1 MRRASAAHTFRAATS
16 LLAVC
21 LCLLCAGSSP
31 ADDSADATALIIK
44 LGDPQFAIREQ
55 AESDLIALGAKA
67 TAALQE
73 GVRSPDLEVSRRSR
87 RIVRSV
93 LEQDFFTRLQRFEN
107 GDQQESSLPGWQ
119 RFADVV
125 GTDAV
130 SRGLYVPMLRLEPG
144 LFLAAE
150 TTGEELQSALQHRI
164 QQFMVAQNTPDPA
177 RRAVPA
183 PIAVLAMLFH
193 ATDPRIVGSFPVNEQ
208 SYLRSW
214 LYRQELQNFVKSAPM
229 NRPASKILME
239 WIHAGT
245 ISRLQPLDRFSE
257 AIAFEMPDALP
268 LAVELLQS
276 QKVTPTT
283 IEVVARLGGKDYVES
298 LLPALKDETKVVT
311 FQMNNKQLTIET
323 RDVALASIVYLTGQ
337 DLKDYFFAS
346 RPDWYNQGKRPLSPS
361 FNISN
366 YRFNSDE
373 DRPKA
378 HQKLADWLK
387 THRINPSPVPM
398 PELRRRTIVIP
409 ASVPKP
415 AAAPVEK
422 TPDDDENKSLG
433 LNFADSFELQRLN
446 RARQMIRDERF
457 AEAAILLAD
466 MVRQANEKW
475 FQPQRG
481 VPQFR
486 ELRGEAERLISTLP
500 PAGFAAIEQQFGAVA
515 QQMLGA
521 ARSSGSTAGLLEV
534 SKAYFST
541 KAGAEA
547 TYLLGVMDLDA
558 GHLLAAAMHFERLA
572 TSSHERA
579 DYEPQLSLKRAL
591 CWSRLGEARQA
602 KRALDELNRAY
613 PGQAAASETFR
624 LRGHSGSEKE
634 QAEDWLNAWG
644 KPSSTLLNGWLTHR
658 GQSDRNAESPCVI
671 PWLEGTPIAP
681 VMTHPSLE
689 TVIKE
694 MAREVSTNRMGRL
707 PSFHPLIVGET
718 IVMRTMTELRAVNA
732 NGDLL
737 WASPQED
744 TLWHLLQPSRD
755 AQRNSQQAVLS
766 DFVRDRLWDD
776 STYGTISSD
785 GRLIFVVEGDR
796 FDPTPEYQR
805 FTVGPDGHLRVA
817 LPLNDRVSALVAYN
831 LKTGKVVWESGQSL
845 ASEETRQQAVRY
857 IGAPLSIGGV
867 LFAVTVQGD
876 EVVLRELES
885 ETGTVRR
892 QWPLQTEIQPAANN
906 LVWGLRNNRSRSSEH
921 PAASSPSYVAGMV
934 VCRTPGNRIVA
945 VDLTSGSLRWAYQT
959 PRPEVAAG
967 LQFNPGIRLNV
978 DAQRRASVDR
988 WVDAALV
995 VAEGRVLAALPDTNL
1010 LTCIDLESGAV
1021 CWTNPRFDGLYVQ
1034 GVQDGKVLVVGRT
1047 GLRAY
1052 QLADGSPA
1060 WATDQVDWPSA
1071 AVPSGMGVLMS
1082 GRCVTPLSSG
1092 EIVAIETSTGRVITR
1107 SRSNSGL
1114 VPGNLVASVD
1124 RVYSLGLDGLRKLQP
1139 VSTIVEQLA
1148 KSSVDSKAVA
1158 LRLDYA
1164 HALQSAGR
1172 VADAVD
1178 ELLTAM
1184 KLEGTDGSQSKQ
1196 RLASLL
1202 TEVSN
1207 LSAADRERV
1216 FKLLDPQTFSADQ
1229 RLQISLRTALAYER
1243 ENQYATS
1250 IDRFVA
1256 FHQTFQSHPTFASPL
1271 HLQRESAA
1279 WSVRLDRWTQSKL
1292 AVLPARLKADERAA
1306 YDARL
1311 QDFRKSETPDDFLAC
1326 YGNSELARA
1335 ARKEFAQ
1342 SLLDNDRFAE
1352 AELQLRTGVD
1362 TSRSDRQTELL
1373 LALLK
1378 TVGPVAGRRGEHW
1391 LRQLQERSS
1400 GDDLEDGGRSLQMLA
1415 ASLKNSNRRIG
1426 GTEAAAWPA
1435 LKPRQQ
1441 TEPGKAPTQ
1450 VEGSSYD
1457 WFVPVLRQQ
1466 SDIDAPYWIG
1476 CEQGK
1481 RKWHLL
1487 DEFGRSRGELTGDA
1501 TLNSSSFRQ
1510 GVVQARQLGPAL
1522 FLWTG
1527 TSVHAFE
1534 LGGTENKSLWS
1545 IQLNDNNS
1553 QTWQSRIAAR
1563 RVNRMQVVFV
1573 GRGGSRQDNRW
1584 WPLIVQP
1591 SYVCYQRGRELQA
1604 VEPLTGQLLWK
1615 RDDDSALDC
1624 DLVGDESIACA
1635 IDAETGTARIL
1646 DAVDGRL
1653 LGRRQLPPRNQW
1665 LAFAGR
1671 HLILQDETTHE
1682 IRSIDLKSD
1691 QESWKIAQSGR
1702 TWQIDETN
1710 LAMLDGQ
1717 GHFSVVDLRN
1727 GRETFNA
1734 QVELATQKL
1743 EDMVVLEAF
1752 DRYLV
1757 FASLPSDQQMG
1768 FMQVYRGQVVVNGP
1782 CFAINRRTGKTDWTR
1797 TLSDQVVTIARPNN
1811 LPAMTA
1817 FRSVQEQ
1824 APAANGQGFA
1834 LTAKLYLQVLNTRS
1848 GALEVEETGTGFFQP
1863 PSMVLNPTKHTIEFR
1878 YANKSL
1884 KLNFSED

>member
-93 LEQDFFTRLQRFEN
+93 LEQDLFSRLQRFEN

-130 SRGLYVPMLRLEPG
+130 SRGLYAPMLRLEPG

-150 TTGEELQSALQHRI
+150 STGEELQNALQHRI
-164 QQFMVAQNTPDPA
+164 QQFILAQNMSDPA

-183 PIAVLAMLFH
+183 PIAVLAMVFH
-193 ATDPRIVGSFPVNEQ
+193 ATDPRIVSSLPVNEQ

-214 LYRQELQNFVKSAPM
+214 LYRQELQTLVKSAPM
-229 NRPASKILME
+229 NRPATKILLE
-239 WIHAGT
+239 WLYAGMAPGV
-245 ISRLQPLDRFSE
+245 QPLDRFSE
-257 AIAFEMPDALP
+257 VLAFELSDALP
-268 LAVELLQS
+268 LAVEALRRE
-276 QKVTPTT
+276 KVTPTA
-283 IEVVARLGGKDYVES
+283 IEVVARLGGKDYLES
-298 LLPALKDETKVVT
+298 FLPVLKDETKVVT
-311 FQMNNKQLTIET
+311 FQMNNNKQLSVET
-323 RDVALASIVYLTGQ
+323 RDIALAWIVHFTGQ
-337 DLKDYFFAS
+337 DLKGYFFAS
-346 RPDWYNQGKRPLSPS
+346 RPDWYNQLRKTPS
-361 FNISN
+361 FNVSN

-378 HQKLADWLK
+378 HQKLVDWLK
-387 THRINPSPVPM
+387 THRIPPSPVPT
-398 PELRRRTIVIP
+398 PELRRRTIALTAP
-409 ASVPKP
+409 ALKP
-415 AAAPVEK
+415 APAPVEP
-422 TPDDDENKSLG
+422 TPEDNETKSLG
-433 LNFADSFELQRLN
+433 LNFADTFELQRFN
-446 RARQMIRDERF
+446 RARQMIHDERF

-486 ELRGEAERLISTLP
+486 ELRAEAERLISTLP
-500 PAGFAAIEQQFGAVA
+500 PEGFAAIEQQFGAVA

-534 SKAYFST
+534 SKSYFST

-572 TSSHERA
+572 TSSHERGE
-579 DYEPQLSLKRAL
+579 YEPQLSLKRSL
-591 CWSRLGEARQA
+591 CWSRLGEVRQA
-602 KRALDELNRAY
+602 KRVLDELNRAY
-613 PGQAAASETFR
+613 PGQAAASDAFR
-624 LRGHSGSEKE
+624 LRGHSGSENKQSE
-634 QAEDWLNAWG
+634 NWLNSWG
-644 KPSSTLLNGWLTHR
+644 KPPSALLNGWLMHR
-658 GQSDRNAESPCVI
+658 GQSDRNAESAAII
-671 PWLEGTPIAP
+671 PWLEGQPIAP
-681 VMTHPSLE
+681 VITHPSLE
-689 TVIKE
+689 TVIKD
-694 MAREVSTNRMGRL
+694 MAREVSTNRLGRL
-707 PSFHPLIVGET
+707 PSVHPLVVGET
-718 IVMRTMTELRAVNA
+718 IVMRTMTELRAVSA

-737 WASPQED
+737 WAAPQED
-744 TLWHLLQPSRD
+744 TLWHVLQPSRD
-755 AQRNSQQAVLS
+755 SQRNNQQAVLS

-776 STYGTISSD
+776 STYGTLSSD
-785 GRLIFVVEGDR
+785 GRLVFVVEGDR
-796 FDPTPEYQR
+796 FDATPDYQR

-817 LPLNDRVSALVAYN
+817 APLNNRVSALVAYD
-831 LKTGKVVWESGQSL
+831 LKTGKVVWESGQSPSSDE
-845 ASEETRQQAVRY
+845 ARRQTLRY

-867 LFAVTVQGD
+867 LFVVTVQGD

-885 ETGTVRR
+885 ATGAVRR

-906 LVWGLRNNRSRSSEH
+906 LIWGLRNSRSRSSEH
-921 PAASSPSYVAGMV
+921 PAASSPSYIAGVV

-967 LQFNPGIRLNV
+967 LPFNPGLRLNLDV
-978 DAQRRASVDR
+978 QRRLSVDR

-995 VAEGRVLAALPDTNL
+995 VADGRVLAALPDTNV

-1021 CWTNPRFDGLYVQ
+1021 RWTNSRFDGLYVQ

-1060 WATDQVDWPSA
+1060 WSTDQVDWPAA
-1071 AVPSGMGVLMS
+1071 AVPSGMGVLMP
-1082 GRCVTPLSSG
+1082 GLCMTPLSSG
-1092 EIVAIETSTGRVITR
+1092 EIVAIETSTGRVTTR
-1107 SRSNSGL
+1107 SRSTSAV
-1114 VPGNLVASVD
+1114 VPGNLVVSAD

-1139 VSTIVEQLA
+1139 VETVIEQLA
-1148 KSSVDSKAVA
+1148 KTSTDSKDVA
-1158 LRLDYA
+1158 HRLDYA

-1172 VADAVD
+1172 VTDAVD
-1178 ELLTAM
+1178 ELLATM
-1184 KLEGTDGSQSKQ
+1184 KQEGADGSLSKQ
-1196 RLASLL
+1196 RLAGLL
-1202 TEVSN
+1202 TEVSS

-1216 FKLLDPQTFSADQ
+1216 FNLLEPKTFNADQ
-1229 RLQISLRTALAYER
+1229 RLQISLRTALAYEN
-1243 ENQYATS
+1243 EGQYATA
-1250 IDRFVA
+1250 IDRFVD
-1256 FHQTFQSHPTFASPL
+1256 FHRTFQTHPTFASPL

-1279 WSVRLDRWTQSKL
+1279 WSVRLDRWTRSKL
-1292 AVLPARLKADERAA
+1292 AVLPTRLKADERAA
-1306 YDARL
+1306 YEVRL
-1311 QDFRKSETPDDFLAC
+1311 QGFRKSETPEHFLAC
-1326 YGNSELARA
+1326 YGTSELARA
-1335 ARKEFAQ
+1335 ARREFAQ
-1342 SLLDNDRFAE
+1342 ELLDKDRFAE
-1352 AELQLRTGVD
+1352 AELQLRTSVD
-1362 TSRSDRQTELL
+1362 TSRTDRQNELL

-1391 LRQLQERSS
+1391 LRQLQQRSS
-1400 GDDLEDGGRSLQMLA
+1400 GDDLENGGRNLQLLA
-1415 ASLKNSNRRIG
+1415 ASLKGSNRRIG
-1426 GTEAAAWPA
+1426 ATEAAAWPA
-1435 LKPRQQ
+1435 ITPRQL
-1441 TEPGKAPTQ
+1441 TESPKAPPQ
-1450 VEGSSYD
+1450 LEGSTYD
-1457 WFVPVLRQQ
+1457 AFAPVLRQQ

-1481 RKWHLL
+1481 HKWNLL
-1487 DEFGRSRGELTGDA
+1487 DEFGRARGELTGDA
-1501 TLNSSSFRQ
+1501 TLNSSNFRQ
-1510 GVVQARQLGPAL
+1510 GIVQARQLGPAF

-1527 TSVHAFE
+1527 AGLHAFE
-1534 LGGTENKSLWS
+1534 FGENEHRSLWS

-1553 QTWQSRIAAR
+1553 QTWSSRIAVR
-1563 RVNRMQVVFV
+1563 RINRLQVVFV

-1584 WPLIVQP
+1584 WPFIAQP

-1624 DLVGDESIACA
+1624 DLVGDESTVCA
-1635 IDAETGTARIL
+1635 IDAENGTVRIL

-1665 LAFAGR
+1665 LAFSGR
-1671 HLILQDETTHE
+1671 NLILLDEATRE
-1682 IRSIDLKSD
+1682 IRSIDLRSE
-1691 QESWKIAQSGR
+1691 QENWKIAQSGR
-1702 TWQIDETN
+1702 TWQINETDV
-1710 LAMLDGQ
+1710 ATLDGQ
-1717 GHFSVVDLRN
+1717 GRFAVVDLRN

-1743 EDMVVLEAF
+1743 EDVVVLESF

-1757 FASLPSDQQMG
+1757 FTSLPSDQTLG
-1768 FMQVYRGQVVVNGP
+1768 FMQFYRGQVVVNGP

-1797 TLSDQVVTIARPNN
+1797 TLNDQVITVARPNN

-1817 FRSVQEQ
+1817 FRSFQEQ
-1824 APAANGQGFA
+1824 VPAPNGQGTTPTPKFH
-1834 LTAKLYLQVLNTRS
+1834 LQILNTRN
-1848 GALEVEETGTGFFQP
+1848 GALEVEESGTTFFQP
-1863 PSMVLNPTKHTIEFR
+1863 ALVLNPPKHTIEFR
-1878 YANKSL
+1878 SGNKSL
-1884 KLNFSED
+1884 KLNFSEE